1 MAATLAL
8 PMHSTSTE
16 GEKESPPD
24 LTSSSIDNSNSED
37 DLKAHENQNQ
47 EVLNLARRFTANST
61 HVHHQFP
68 FTAEK
73 DSCLDPASPNF
84 RWRDWAK
91 AFYNVRYTAGNE
103 LPRTAGVAFKNL
115 NVWGK
120 GSPTD
125 FQMSVGNAIL
135 KLPSLFGRGSQKID
149 ILRNMDGLLLAGE
162 QLCVLGPPG

>member
-1 MAATLAL
+1 MAATLTF
-8 PMHSTSTE
+8 PGHSTSTDN
-16 GEKESPPD
+16 EKENPAD
-24 LTSSSIDNSNSED
+24 LSSSSFANSNAEED
-37 DLKAHENQNQ
+37 LNVHETQNQ
-47 EVLNLARRFTANST
+47 EVLSLARKLTAHST
-61 HVHHQFP
+61 HDHNQSP

-73 DSCLDPASPNF
+73 DSCLDPTSPNF

-91 AFYNVRYTAGNE
+91 AFYNVRYTSGNE

-115 NVWGK
+115 NVWGR

-125 FQMSVGNAIL
+125 FQMSVGNAVL

>member
-8 PMHSTSTE
+8 PGHSTSTADK
-16 GEKESPPD
+16 KESPPD
-24 LTSSSIDNSNSED
+24 LTTNSDSED
-37 DLKAHENQNQ
+37 DLKVHENQNQ
-47 EVLNLARRFTANST
+47 EVLSLARRFTAHST
-61 HVHHQFP
+61 HDNHQSP

-73 DSCLDPASPNF
+73 DCCLDPASPNF

-91 AFYNVRYTAGNE
+91 AFYNVRYTVGNE

-135 KLPSLFGRGSQKID
+135 KLPSLFGLGSQKID